1 MKDIYILAYAQNP
14 IVADA
19 KAANEVELIMPVVHQ
34 VFKQT
39 GFTQNDIGFTCSG
52 SCDYLQGAAFA
63 FVEGLSAIQTNPPI
77 KESHVE
83 MDAASVSYTHLTLS
97 LIHI

>member
-1 MKDIYILAYAQNP
+1 MKDIYILANAQNP

-52 SCDYLQGAAFA
+52 SCDYLQGAA
-63 FVEGLSAIQTNPPI
+63 L
-77 KESHVE
+77 
-83 MDAASVSYTHLTLS
+83 HLLRVCQPFK
-97 LIHI
+97 LIHRLKNHMLKWMQHGLYMNPF

>member
-52 SCDYLQGAAFA
+52 SCDYLQGAA
-63 FVEGLSAIQTNPPI
+63 
-77 KESHVE
+77 
-83 MDAASVSYTHLTLS
+83 SVSYTHLTLPTMRTV
-97 LIHI
+97 